1 MKEIQ
6 KEKSSDYIKTD
17 SRRRNVRDTGG
28 RHDGMRQKSRQRAE
42 RKCFRK

>member
-6 KEKSSDYIKTD
+6 KKKSSDYIKEN
-17 SRRRNVRDTGG
+17 SRRHNVRDTGG
-28 RHDGMRQKSRQRAE
+28 RHDGMRQKDGQRAE

>member
-6 KEKSSDYIKTD
+6 KEKSSDYIKEN

-28 RHDGMRQKSRQRAE
+28 RHDGMW
-42 RKCFRK
+42 